1 MFACTL
7 FVLIHCQELDELRSQ
22 KSPLLDPQLL
32 AAPPEAVNKAR
43 GRARAAADSLLLTDA
58 PLLQAPGVIAAAA
71 LRSAF
76 RTLQLPCHQFLRHIA
91 QRGMQ
96 QQIAAG
102 AAGGS
107 SSNGS
112 NGSLDAAAAEQRLL
126 VSMAAVDDLA
136 VRQGQIDEAA
146 LQSKAAE
153 VDRTIKLWK
162 KGLQQQQRSDSKG
175 GSVPPPAVGAAAAAA
190 GAMS

>member
-1 MFACTL
+1 
-7 FVLIHCQELDELRSQ
+7 VLSLSIVSHCLSSPSVLQELDELRSQ
-22 KSPLLDPQLL
+22 KSPLLDAQLL
-32 AAPPEAVNKAR
+32 AAPLDALDKAR

-58 PLLQAPGVIAAAA
+58 PLLHAPGVIAAAA

-76 RTLQLPCHQFLRHIA
+76 RTLQLPCHQFLRHTA

-96 QQIAAG
+96 QQIAA
-102 AAGGS
+102 AG

-126 VSMAAVDDLA
+126 ASMAAVDDLA
-136 VRQGQIDEAA
+136 VQQGQINEAA
-146 LQSKAAE
+146 LQSRAAE

-162 KGLQQQQRSDSKG
+162 KGLQQQARSDSKG
-175 GSVPPPAVGAAAAAA
+175 GSVPPPPVGAVAA
-190 GAMS
+190 GGAMT

>member
-1 MFACTL
+1 
-7 FVLIHCQELDELRSQ
+7 
-22 KSPLLDPQLL
+22 
-32 AAPPEAVNKAR
+32 
-43 GRARAAADSLLLTDA
+43 LLLTDA

-96 QQIAAG
+96 QQQI

-107 SSNGS
+107 STNGS

-126 VSMAAVDDLA
+126 ASMAEVDDLA

-162 KGLQQQQRSDSKG
+162 KSLQQQQRNDSKG
-175 GSVPPPAVGAAAAAA
+175 GSVPPPAVGAA